1 MRRRI
6 VAATV
11 RSTLRRFSTTPSSDW
26 RQFGWQRLLNER
38 NWTTQSDNSTTLQA
52 LTRQLS
58 FPLTVA
64 HALPLLL
71 DVESRENISLCVL
84 GAREEADAVPMSAW
98 LELAAL
104 SETDRIN
111 LSMIGPE
118 CGGDERSLSAGP
130 LHVTQS
136 PPICASFVDSPL
148 GSALLSSSDGKAACA
163 AAAAQHLLPDAFI
176 LFNPGLHA
184 GKYSWRPSME
194 LVLSTGR
201 PVLLTAYSDQDAASD
216 VLWLSQLGHSPTYVQ
231 NPWASLEPWSG
242 ASQYANQY
250 YTVLNGRASVTG
262 EAAAPR
268 AQVVPTEQSWA
279 RRGAMMEF
287 FDEGPQMVR
296 QMIAEWRRS

>member
-1 MRRRI
+1 
-6 VAATV
+6 
-11 RSTLRRFSTTPSSDW
+11 
-26 RQFGWQRLLNER
+26 
-38 NWTTQSDNSTTLQA
+38 
-52 LTRQLS
+52 
-58 FPLTVA
+58 
-64 HALPLLL
+64 
-71 DVESRENISLCVL
+71 
-84 GAREEADAVPMSAW
+84 
-98 LELAAL
+98 
-104 SETDRIN
+104 
-111 LSMIGPE
+111 
-118 CGGDERSLSAGP
+118 
-130 LHVTQS
+130 
-136 PPICASFVDSPL
+136 
-148 GSALLSSSDGKAACA
+148 
-163 AAAAQHLLPDAFI
+163 
-176 LFNPGLHA
+176 
-184 GKYSWRPSME
+184 ME